1 MKTVASTLRALCA
14 RTLLAQ
20 AAVAS
25 STSPAPAPSPATND
39 TATACAAA
47 RLKPF
52 TSPYGVRQAWPVMAS
67 PPADMLHTLGT
78 PLSDMG
84 HVADGYQQFLHV
96 DTQARAVY
104 VVEQGGFAGT
114 TKVFGPLP
122 LPRCT
127 TTTLPA
133 ATTTPR

>member
-1 MKTVASTLRALCA
+1 MSPLVL
-14 RTLLAQ
+14 LLALASAATDQQ
-20 AAVAS
+20 APPVLR
-25 STSPAPAPSPATND
+25 D
-39 TATACAAA
+39 DDATACVIQ

-52 TSPYGVRQAWPVMAS
+52 VSPYGIQQAWPVMAS
-67 PPADMLHTLGT
+67 PPFELLHTLGT

-84 HVADGYQQFLHV
+84 HIADGYQQFLHV
-96 DTQARAVY
+96 DARARAVY

-127 TTTLPA
+127 APD
-133 ATTTPR
+133 TTTPR

>member
-1 MKTVASTLRALCA
+1 MKRATSAFRALCVGM
-14 RTLLAQ
+14 LLAQ
-20 AAVAS
+20 AAMAS
-25 STSPAPAPSPATND
+25 ANPPAPADGGAI
-39 TATACAAA
+39 ACVVA

-52 TSPYGVRQAWPVMAS
+52 VSPYGIRQAWPVMAS
-67 PPADMLHTLGT
+67 PPPELLNVIGT
-78 PLSDMG
+78 PVSDMG
-84 HVADGYQQFLHV
+84 HIADGYRQFLHI

-127 TTTLPA
+127 TMPVPA
-133 ATTTPR
+133 QSTTPR